1 MNWIR
6 WGRKWKAMSLLPSPL
21 PPKGLFAILQTDSL
35 CFLLTA
41 DTKVHSY
48 CKFHT
53 TEIILLSTSL
63 NINNSGTESQ

>member
-21 PPKGLFAILQTDSL
+21 PPKGSLLFCKLID
-35 CFLLTA
+35 FVFYVTA
-41 DTKVHSY
+41 DTKFHSY
-48 CKFHT
+48 YKSHT